1 MAESKHGMSQESQ
14 YSSGGVATAVKDK
27 AKDITKDI
35 TSSASDMAQQAKDKA
50 QEWASTASTK
60 IDSARSTVGGG
71 LESAAHQIRD
81 KGPREGLFGSTT
93 SNLAEGV
100 ESAGAYLREH
110 DFTEMGKDMSNLIR
124 RYPIQSLL
132 VGIGVGFL
140 LARSTSTRS

>member
-14 YSSGGVATAVKDK
+14 FSGGGVATAVKDK

-35 TSSASDMAQQAKDKA
+35 TAGAADLAYQAKDKA
-50 QEWASTASTK
+50 QEWASTASGK
-60 IDSARSTVGGG
+60 IDSARSTLGSG
-71 LESAAHQIRD
+71 LESAAGQIRD

-93 SNLAEGV
+93 SNVAEGV

-110 DFTEMGKDMSNLIR
+110 DFSEMGKDMTNLIR

-140 LARSTSTRS
+140 LARSTSSRS